1 MVTISCFAGARGSV
15 EQTPTLLGDP
25 MGCAGHQHVSL
36 TALALQDP
44 GDLGQRQPDA
54 VQNPILMGDSGLFQQ

>member
-1 MVTISCFAGARGSV
+1 MVTISCFAGARGSM
-15 EQTPTLLGDP
+15 EQTPLGDP

-36 TALALQDP
+36 TALALQDR
-44 GDLGQRQPDA
+44 GNLGQRQPDA